1 MVDPT
6 GPDRVRL
13 ASAGGSALAL
23 LAVLAAAAIWGP
35 DQARAEVQARAAA
48 SARLAPFHSCGELIR
63 YARRHLPKGAP
74 GSGEASPQRGAEGD
88 TQQEAQGISSGP
100 GPPDSSRTNVQEPGI
115 DEPDVVKTDGNR
127 IFAMG
132 GGRLHAVE
140 ARENPPR
147 LLSSVKLEGAGHQLL
162 LYGTRLLVISEGVPS
177 PAKVPET
184 SVPVGGSGA
193 TILTQVDVTD
203 PAALRVVSTQTV
215 DGSHVA
221 ARLIG
226 ATARVVISAS
236 PRAEDPRGARLRSR
250 AAGYL
255 PSFALGTGRA
265 RGRRSRPV
273 VDCRSVRH
281 PSRYSGLDTLTVL
294 TVDLERGLPAID
306 ADAVMATADTVYA
319 SPSGLYAAT
328 QAIPDRGVAET
339 TAIHR
344 FDTSAPDRTEYA
356 ASGSVPGSLLNQFSL
371 SEEKGVLRVAST
383 QVPISVDPDPDRRS
397 ESYVTVL
404 QEHAGKLAPIGQAR
418 GLGRGERIFGVR
430 FIGDRGYVVTFRQ
443 VDPLYTL
450 DLSDPTAPAV
460 LGELKLLGYSAYL
473 HPISPTLLLGVGQ
486 DATPEGRALGT
497 QLSLFDVG
505 DPRNPVALAQRPIGP
520 ASSSEAEYDHKAFLY
535 WPPAQLAVLPVA
547 FTSSNEQPLFAGALG
562 FRVDPAA
569 GIGEVG
575 RITHSLGRFPEPIS
589 RSVVI
594 GERLYT
600 LSETGVKASD
610 LGSLSEQAWVPF
622 PPGAESRPCGR
633 RPCPPDAPDAVE

>member
-1 MVDPT
+1 MAV
-6 GPDRVRL
+6 V
-13 ASAGGSALAL
+13 AL
-23 LAVLAAAAIWGP
+23 LVALAAIWAP
-35 DQARAEVQARAAA
+35 DEARAGVEARAAA
-48 SARLAPFHSCGELIR
+48 SARLAPFDSCGELIR

-74 GSGEASPQRGAEGD
+74 GSEEASPQRGAEGD
-88 TQQEAQGISSGP
+88 TQQEAQGISSGS
-100 GPPDSSRTNVQEPGI
+100 GPADSSRTNVQEAGI

-127 IFAMG
+127 IFAVG

-147 LLSSVKLEGAGHQLL
+147 LLSSLKLEGSGHVLL
-162 LYGTRLLVISEGVPS
+162 LHGTRLLVISEAAPT
-177 PAKVPET
+177 PAKTPKT
-184 SVPVGGSGA
+184 RVPVGGPGA
-193 TILTQVDVTD
+193 TTLTEVDVTD
-203 PAALRVVSTQTV
+203 PSAMRVVGTQTV
-215 DGSHVA
+215 DGFHVA
-221 ARLIG
+221 ARLTG
-226 ATARVVISAS
+226 ATARVIISAS
-236 PRAEDPRGARLRSR
+236 PRAEGPAGARLRSR

-255 PSFALGTGRA
+255 PSFVRGTGRA

-273 VDCRSVRH
+273 VDCRSVRR
-281 PSRYSGLDTLTVL
+281 PSRYSGLGTLTVL
-294 TVDLERGLPAID
+294 TIDLERGLPAID
-306 ADAVMATADTVYA
+306 ADSLLTTADTVYA

-328 QAIPDRGVAET
+328 QSILARGVADT
-339 TAIHR
+339 TAVHR
-344 FDTSAPDRTEYA
+344 FDTTAPDRTEYA
-356 ASGSVPGSLLNQFSL
+356 ASGTVPGSLLNQFSL

-383 QVPISVDPDPDRRS
+383 QVPTSVDPDPDRRS

-404 QEHAGKLAPIGQAR
+404 QEQAGTLTPIGQAR
-418 GLGRGERIFGVR
+418 GLGRGERIFAVR

-497 QLSLFDVG
+497 QLSLFDVS

-535 WPPAQLAVLPVA
+535 WPPTQLAVLPVT
-547 FTSSNEQPLFAGALG
+547 FNSSDDQPLFAGALG

-575 RITHSLGRFPEPIS
+575 RISHALGRLPEPIS

-594 GERLYT
+594 GDRLYT
-600 LSETGVKASD
+600 LSESGVKASD
-610 LGSLSEQAWVPF
+610 LLSLSEQAWVAF
-622 PPGAESRPCGR
+622 PPGTEGDPRPT
-633 RPCPPDAPDAVE
+633 PPQR